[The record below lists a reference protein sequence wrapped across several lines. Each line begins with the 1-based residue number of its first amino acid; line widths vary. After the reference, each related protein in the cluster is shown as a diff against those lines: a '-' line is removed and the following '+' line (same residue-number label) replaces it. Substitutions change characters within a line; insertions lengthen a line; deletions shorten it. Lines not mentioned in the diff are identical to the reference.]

1 MVRIKICGI
10 TNPEDALFATDLGV
24 DALGFVF
31 YSKSPR
37 YIEPK
42 EAHKIIQLLP
52 PFLTKVGVFVNET
65 TARVNE
71 IIELTGIDIVQL
83 HGQEPPEY
91 CQKLERKVIKAFRIA
106 SNFNLEQVG
115 AYKVDAYLLDTYVKG
130 IYGGTGES
138 FDWEIAKRA
147 KRYGRIIL
155 AGGLNPENIE
165 AAIQQVRPYA
175 VDISSGVEIR
185 PGKKD
190 RRKLE
195 QLVLQV
201 RNFTGSR
208 VNSFS

>member
-1 MVRIKICGI
+1 CF
-10 TNPEDALFATDLGV
+10 TFLG
-24 DALGFVF
+24 
-31 YSKSPR
+31 
-37 YIEPK
+37 
-42 EAHKIIQLLP
+42 
-52 PFLTKVGVFVNET
+52 KVGVFVNET

-106 SNFNLEQVG
+106 SNFNLEQLG

-155 AGGLNPENIE
+155 GGLNPGNIK
-165 AAIQQVRPYA
+165 AAVGQVSPYA
-175 VDISSGVEIR
+175 VDIGSGVEIR
-185 PGKKD
+185 PGKKE
-190 RRKLE
+190 R
-195 QLVLQV
+195 
-201 RNFTGSR
+201 
-208 VNSFS
+208 

>member
-1 MVRIKICGI
+1 M
-10 TNPEDALFATDLGV
+10 
-24 DALGFVF
+24 
-31 YSKSPR
+31 
-37 YIEPK
+37 
-42 EAHKIIQLLP
+42 
-52 PFLTKVGVFVNET
+52 FVNET

-106 SNFNLEQVG
+106 SNFNLEQLG

-155 AGGLNPENIE
+155 GGLNPGNIK
-165 AAIQQVRPYA
+165 AAVGQVSPYA
-175 VDISSGVEIR
+175 VDIGSGVEIR
-185 PGKKD
+185 PGKKE
-190 RRKLE
+190 R
-195 QLVLQV
+195 
-201 RNFTGSR
+201 
-208 VNSFS
+208 